1 MILGRKHDD
10 VAMDV
15 ASPCIDVCRMDVA
28 DELCIGCYRT
38 LDEIVRWANASDDEK
53 REILA
58 AVAERRGRLGPNA
71 DPSGNCKEK

>member
-1 MILGRKHDD
+1 
-10 VAMDV
+10 
-15 ASPCIDVCRMDVA
+15 MDVA

-58 AVAERRGRLGPNA
+58 AVAQRRNSLDPDALPTPGRK
-71 DPSGNCKEK
+71 D